1 MQAIEEL
8 EREALAEIDSAASTE
23 KLRELEIKYL
33 GKSGQFPALFKR
45 IGEVPPDEKKQFGQ
59 KLNDGRKR
67 VEEALAKKEGGLKG
81 GEREAQFEREKIDVT
96 MPGRPGRVG
105 RKHVLQQ

>member
-8 EREALAEIDSAASTE
+8 EKEALAEIEGASSTE

-45 IGEVPPDEKKQFGQ
+45 IAEVPAEEKREFGQ
-59 KLNDGRKR
+59 KLNDGRKK
-67 VEEALAKKEGGLKG
+67 VEEALAQREGGLKG
-81 GEREAQFEREKIDVT
+81 GERKAQFEREAIDIT
-96 MPGRPGRVG
+96 MPGRPA
-105 RKHVLQQ
+105 